1 MCEKVLMRM
10 CADLAG
16 MDSNTVVNWYS
27 LADMSPADSKM
38 LAEELGRRIEDSQW
52 VDLTVAL
59 AGTPSLVL
67 PICSQLE
74 QKKKFTTQVTYIHIF
89 MHLPIAELCT
99 TMNPHPSRPLSLN

>member
-1 MCEKVLMRM
+1 VQWGSMCEKVLMRM

-67 PICSQLE
+67 PICSQLGYSE
-74 QKKKFTTQVTYIHIF
+74 
-89 MHLPIAELCT
+89 
-99 TMNPHPSRPLSLN
+99 